1 MKVRRIKYGVVA
13 LLAAAALLASGV
25 CGCSRPLELGLGS
38 PDSSDDAGS
47 TDTGSDTGS
56 DTTTDTDT
64 GTETPDDGGP
74 DPDSGV
80 TD

>member
-1 MKVRRIKYGVVA
+1 LKVRRIKYDIVA
-13 LLAAAALLASGV
+13 LLAVAALLASEV

-38 PDSSDDAGS
+38 PDSSDDGGS
-47 TDTGSDTGS
+47 TDTGGD
-56 DTTTDTDT
+56 TDTATGNDTET